1 MKRERRDRIICF
13 CMIFTGAAL
22 SGGFLYTVW
31 IYVPRDDIRYLLAGL
46 YGGLCVLGLLGN
58 FRQRR
63 QICRFA
69 DELCGT
75 LDDLTAGQK
84 PEGDFFYED
93 TLSSKVQGKLLQF
106 YDLMSEERRLSR
118 QEKQVIQELVS
129 DIDRK
134 SVV

>member
-69 DELCGT
+69 DERWMISLRGKSRREIFSMRIRSP
-75 LDDLTAGQK
+75 QK
-84 PEGDFFYED
+84 CRESFCSF
-93 TLSSKVQGKLLQF
+93 T
-106 YDLMSEERRLSR
+106 
-118 QEKQVIQELVS
+118 I
-129 DIDRK
+129 
-134 SVV
+134 